1 MRDTIPL
8 LARRSSLATK
18 VPLLDLTPQLENLR
32 DEIGRA
38 VARVVESQHFILGPE
53 VRSFEEEIAAFVGTR
68 HAVGCASGTDAL
80 ILSLAALG
88 VGPGDE
94 VITTPFSFFA
104 TASCA
109 VKVGATPRFADI
121 DPGTFNLSP
130 EAVEAAVTPRTAAIL
145 PVHLFG
151 QCCAMDALLAV
162 AERARIPVVEDACQA
177 LSATYRRGTTGDPAQ
192 AGSMG
197 DVGCYSFFPSK
208 NLGGFGDGGLIATSD
223 DSLARELR
231 ALRVHGETE
240 RYHHRVVGWNSRLD
254 ALQAAV
260 LRVKLPHLAAW
271 SRARARNAAEYDRL
285 FTEAG
290 LVGAERIRLPE
301 RDPRAGHIFN
311 QYTIRA
317 RERDAL
323 TAHLTESEI
332 GWGIYYPVPLHLQ
345 ECFRYL
351 GYREGDFPEAER
363 ASREALSLPVY
374 PELAPSQLEQVVGT
388 IADFYRATG

>member
-1 MRDTIPL
+1 
-8 LARRSSLATK
+8 LATK
-18 VPLLDLTPQLENLR
+18 VPLLDLKPQLESLR
-32 DEIGRA
+32 DEIHRVVGA
-38 VARVVESQHFILGPE
+38 VVESQHFILGPE
-53 VRSFEEEIAAFVGTR
+53 VASFEEEIAAFVGAR
-68 HAVGCASGTDAL
+68 HAIGCASGTDAL

-88 VGPGDE
+88 IGPGDE

-121 DPGTFNLSP
+121 LPGTFNLSP
-130 EAVEAAVTPRTAAIL
+130 AAVEAALGPKTAAIL

-151 QCCAMDALLAV
+151 QCAAMDPLLAI
-162 AERARIPVVEDACQA
+162 AERARVPVVEDACQS
-177 LSATYRRGTTGDPAQ
+177 LSATYRGARGEAQ
-192 AGSMG
+192 AGAMG
-197 DVGCYSFFPSK
+197 ELGCYSFFPSK

-223 DSLARELR
+223 DALAKELR

-260 LRVKLPHLAAW
+260 LRVKLPHLPAW
-271 SRARARNAAEYDRL
+271 SRARARNAEAYDRL
-285 FTEAG
+285 FSDAG
-290 LVGAERIRLPE
+290 LVGAGHVRLPE

-317 RERDAL
+317 RERDRLA
-323 TAHLTESEI
+323 AHLTASSI

-345 ECFRYL
+345 ECFRDL

-363 ASREALSLPVY
+363 ASREVLSLPVY
-374 PELAPSQLEQVVGT
+374 PELAASQLEQVVGT
-388 IADFYRATG
+388 IADFYAGRG

>member
-1 MRDTIPL
+1 
-8 LARRSSLATK
+8 LATK
-18 VPLLDLTPQLENLR
+18 IPLLDLRPQLESLR
-32 DEIGRA
+32 DEIHRVVGA
-38 VARVVESQHFILGPE
+38 VVESQHFILGPE
-53 VRSFEEEIAAFVGTR
+53 VASFEQEIAAFLGAR

-121 DPGTFNLSP
+121 LPGTFNLSP
-130 EAVEAAVTPRTAAIL
+130 AAVEATLSPKTAAIL

-151 QCCAMDALLAV
+151 QCAAMEALLAI
-162 AERARIPVVEDACQA
+162 AERAHVPVVEDACQS
-177 LSATYRRGTTGDPAQ
+177 LSATYRLAAGDVQ
-192 AGSMG
+192 AGAMAEL
-197 DVGCYSFFPSK
+197 GCYSFFPSK

-223 DSLARELR
+223 DRLAKELR
-231 ALRVHGETE
+231 TLRVHGESE

-260 LRVKLPHLAAW
+260 LRVKLPHLPSW
-271 SRARARNAAEYDRL
+271 SRARARNAEVYDRL
-285 FTEAG
+285 FADSG
-290 LVGAERIRLPE
+290 LVGSEHVRLPE

-317 RERDAL
+317 RERDRLA
-323 TAHLTESEI
+323 AHLTAGSI

-351 GYREGDFPEAER
+351 GHREGDFPEAER
-363 ASREALSLPVY
+363 AAREVLSLPIY
-374 PELAPSQLEQVVGT
+374 PELAPSQLEQVVGS
-388 IADFYRATG
+388 IADFYARA

>member
-1 MRDTIPL
+1 MRDTIPV
-8 LARRSSLATK
+8 SPEVSLATK
-18 VPLLDLTPQLENLR
+18 VPLLDLKPQLTSLR
-32 DEIGRA
+32 AEIDRA
-38 VARVVESQHFILGPE
+38 VTRVVESQHFILGPE
-53 VRSFEEEIAAFVGTR
+53 VQAFEEELAAFVGTK

-94 VITTPFSFFA
+94 VVTTPFSFFA

-121 DPGTFNLSP
+121 VPGTFNLSA
-130 EAVEAAVTPRTAAIL
+130 EAVEAAITPRTKAIL

-151 QCCAMDALLAV
+151 QCAAMDSILAV
-162 AERARIPVVEDACQA
+162 AKRARVPVVEDACQS
-177 LSATYRRGTTGDPAQ
+177 LSATYGSAQ

-197 DVGCYSFFPSK
+197 DLGAYSFFPSK
-208 NLGGFGDGGLIATSD
+208 NLGGFGDGGMIATSD
-223 DSLARELR
+223 DALARELR
-231 ALRVHGETE
+231 TLRVHGESE

-260 LRVKLPHLAAW
+260 LRVKLPHLDTW
-271 SRARARNAAEYDRL
+271 SKARSANAAIYDRL
-285 FTEAG
+285 FAEAG
-290 LVGAERIRLPE
+290 LAGSERVRLPE

-311 QYTIRA
+311 QYTIRV

-323 TAHLTESEI
+323 TAHLTAHSI

-351 GYREGDFPEAER
+351 GHREGDFPESER
-363 ASREALSLPVY
+363 ASREVLSLPIY
-374 PELAPSQLEQVVGT
+374 PELAPSQLEQVVET
-388 IADFYRATG
+388 IASFYRNR